1 MPRRV
6 LLSRRV
12 RNWIDLET
20 EYLAGRS
27 PAAAQ
32 QLRER
37 VASAQRMLAD
47 HPRIRR
53 RGTAAGTRRL
63 VVVPYV
69 MTYREIGPDIVIVD
83 TRHSRQVERPVPDNT
98 Q

>member
-20 EYLAGRS
+20 EYLAARS
-27 PAAAQ
+27 PAGVRR
-32 QLRER
+32 LRGR
-37 VASAQRMLAD
+37 VAATQRMLAD
-47 HPRIRR
+47 HPRIGR
-53 RGTAAGTRRL
+53 RGTTAGTRRL
-63 VVVPYV
+63 VMVPYV

-83 TRHSRQVERPVPDNT
+83 IRHSRQAEHPIPDST
-98 Q
+98 E